1 MSNTQTEGDAG
12 LGDAQAPTEVSP
24 RRRVITT
31 ALTPEVDATV
41 HGTLTRQR
49 ATTLTTTRTIPRIV
63 NTRTGHGLGRTQ
75 GHIPGQGR
83 VPEDA
88 EDTIHT
94 IAIAA
99 GVGLG
104 HIQVGVGQG
113 VGHTRGHTQGRVDH
127 VLDRTVG
134 HAVAQGLHLDH
145 TTGHIQRTQGRQ

>member
-1 MSNTQTEGDAG
+1 MSQTEGDAG
-12 LGDAQAPTEVSP
+12 LGDAQAPTEVNL

-31 ALTPEVDATV
+31 VLIPEVDATA
-41 HGTLTRQR
+41 HDTLTRQR

-63 NTRTGHGLGRTQ
+63 NTRTGHGLDPTR

-88 EDTIHT
+88 EDMIHT
-94 IAIAA
+94 AAIAA

-113 VGHTRGHTQGRVDH
+113 VGHTLDHILGRVDL

-134 HAVAQGLHLDH
+134 HAVAQGLHLDR
-145 TTGHIQRTQGRQ
+145 TTDHIQKIQGRQ